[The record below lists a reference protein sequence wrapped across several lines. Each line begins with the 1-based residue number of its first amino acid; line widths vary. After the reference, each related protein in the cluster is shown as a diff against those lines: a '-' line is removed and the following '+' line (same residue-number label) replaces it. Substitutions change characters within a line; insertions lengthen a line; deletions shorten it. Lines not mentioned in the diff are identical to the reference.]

1 MKDEC
6 GQGTVLGLL
15 LTLTLVLLA
24 AGIVD
29 LARFWEYRAWGYR
42 VAESAALA
50 GLGNSRDYA
59 GYVATGAISLDA
71 SVAYQDTVSALQEGL
86 AQRPDVIAVT
96 HDVRVHEQPFAAG
109 PYPGYPPMSRAGMT
123 AGDWS
128 PTGPAVGVYLEFAV
142 EPVLYGWVNGNQPVA
157 FHVFAAASV
166 VTAGE

>member
-1 MKDEC
+1 MRDER

-15 LTLTLVLLA
+15 LTLVLVLLA

-29 LARFWEYRAWGYR
+29 LARLWEYRAWGYR

-50 GLGNSRDYA
+50 GLGESRDYA

-71 SVAYQDTVSALQEGL
+71 AVAYEDAVHALEEAL
-86 AQRPDVIAVT
+86 AQRPDVTAVVY
-96 HDVRVHEQPFAAG
+96 DVRVHEHVSAST
-109 PYPGYPPMSRAGMT
+109 YPGYPPVPRAGMA

-142 EPVLYGWVNGNQPVA
+142 EPLLYGWIQGNRPVSI
-157 FHVFAAASV
+157 HVFAAASV
-166 VTAGE
+166 VTAE